1 MSGKVKS
8 VKLRKRL
15 AASKDPLDKWRKQF
29 PIVRATNYL
38 ISNSLGAMPKET
50 AKNMAGYADT
60 WATRGVRAW
69 SEGWWSMAVD
79 VGDLVARVLH
89 APGGSVTMH
98 QNVTIASA
106 LVRSCFDFKRG
117 RKKVV
122 MVDME
127 FPSLLYLWHRW
138 RSQGVDLQVVKSDD
152 GVGMDTQKIIDSID
166 RRTALVPI
174 SHVLFKSAYIVD
186 AKAIIEKA
194 HKVGAR
200 VCLDVFQS
208 AGTVPVNVK
217 KLNVDFAVGGALKW
231 LCGGPGASY
240 LYVRPDLHTKLQP
253 RFTGWQAHQVPFAF
267 EAGPIRFREDGW
279 RFLTGT
285 PNIPALYAAKAGL
298 EIVGSIG
305 DKAIRKKSI
314 RQTER
319 LIALAD
325 GEGWEVTA
333 PRDTKRRGGTV
344 AINVPNG
351 ADVAAE
357 LNARDVVV
365 DYRPGAGIRLSPHF
379 YTRDKELDA
388 AIGEMRDVIDSGA
401 WKKHA
406 NKKKVVT

>member
-1 MSGKVKS
+1 M
-8 VKLRKRL
+8 KLRKRL

-50 AKNMAGYADT
+50 AKNMAGYANT

-285 PNIPALYAAKAGL
+285 PNIPALYAAK
-298 EIVGSIG
+298 
-305 DKAIRKKSI
+305 
-314 RQTER
+314 
-319 LIALAD
+319 
-325 GEGWEVTA
+325 
-333 PRDTKRRGGTV
+333 
-344 AINVPNG
+344 
-351 ADVAAE
+351 
-357 LNARDVVV
+357 
-365 DYRPGAGIRLSPHF
+365 
-379 YTRDKELDA
+379 
-388 AIGEMRDVIDSGA
+388 
-401 WKKHA
+401 
-406 NKKKVVT
+406 